1 MKNPTKV
8 TLYCNDQ
15 STDSSENPF
24 IYLLSEVR
32 RDNNKTS
39 KQTLQ
44 LGRKK
49 KQTKPF
55 LMFSMRQ

>member
-39 KQTLQ
+39 K
-44 LGRKK
+44 
-49 KQTKPF
+49 
-55 LMFSMRQ
+55 